1 MCTVLP
7 VCDCGVGCHA
17 HCAHRGGGVQVR
29 YASGAVPVAD
39 LRLEMQKTMQ
49 EHAAVFRTGPVLDEG
64 CAKMQ
69 KVYDTMA
76 NDLKVRG
83 MRTRASLFVV
93 GHSMHALHLRGF
105 ERT

>member
-1 MCTVLP
+1 M
-7 VCDCGVGCHA
+7 
-17 HCAHRGGGVQVR
+17 R
-29 YASGAVPVAD
+29 YASGSVPVAD

-83 MRTRASLFVV
+83 MRRHHTRISVRCGPQLQHTCTASTRL
-93 GHSMHALHLRGF
+93 
-105 ERT
+105 